1 MDGVLRVLA
10 KEIGPYQITVN
21 QVAPGWTI
29 TERVRHEGTPHQGA
43 YESTVPLRRRG
54 EDQEI
59 ANVVA
64 FLASDLASFITGAY
78 IPVCGGNVMPAI

>member
-1 MDGVLRVLA
+1 MRRHDRGIAGAHEPLRLRLCEPTGKRSV
-10 KEIGPYQITVN
+10 
-21 QVAPGWTI
+21 
-29 TERVRHEGTPHQGA
+29 VRFAGTQRQDA
-43 YESTVPLRRRG
+43 YEAAVPLKRRG

-64 FLASDLASFITGAY
+64 FLASDLASYITGAY

>member
-1 MDGVLRVLA
+1 LRVLA
-10 KEIGPYQITVN
+10 KEIGPDQITVN

-29 TERVRHEGTPHQGA
+29 TEQVRRAGTQRQDA
-43 YESTVPLRRRG
+43 YEAAVPLKRRG

-64 FLASDLASFITGAY
+64 FLASDLASYITGAY